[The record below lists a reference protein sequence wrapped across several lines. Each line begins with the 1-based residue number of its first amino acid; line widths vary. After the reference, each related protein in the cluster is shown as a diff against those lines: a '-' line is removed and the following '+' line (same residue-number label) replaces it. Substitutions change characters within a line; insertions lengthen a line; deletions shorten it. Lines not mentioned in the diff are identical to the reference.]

1 MTALPTGT
9 VTLLFTDIEGSTLLL
24 RRLGERYGEVL
35 SQQRA
40 ILRSCFA
47 RHDGH
52 ELGTEGDSFFVH
64 TSSNDTV
71 RNRELWTVTHI
82 GDTGELTVT
91 HFGGHGTVTLPADY
105 VREHVRLGYAA
116 TEPGNQSDTVTI
128 SLTLAT
134 PATTGRGLYV
144 AMTRSIGGFIADAR
158 EWG

>member
-71 RNRELWTVTHI
+71 RNRELWTVHP
-82 GDTGELTVT
+82 
-91 HFGGHGTVTLPADY
+91 HRRHG
-105 VREHVRLGYAA
+105 
-116 TEPGNQSDTVTI
+116 
-128 SLTLAT
+128 
-134 PATTGRGLYV
+134 
-144 AMTRSIGGFIADAR
+144 
-158 EWG
+158 

>member
-40 ILRSCFA
+40 ILRSCVA

-116 TEPGNQSDTVTI
+116 PNR
-128 SLTLAT
+128 AT
-134 PATTGRGLYV
+134 SPTPSPSASPSPHPRPPAAGCTWR
-144 AMTRSIGGFIADAR
+144 
-158 EWG
+158 